1 MTLGKNKNYN
11 VYNIY
16 NISSTPFNFEYVQ
29 KCLNFVSNDQISFF
43 KENFFYFF
51 FLSNELFVTFLSIS
65 PVRVAVSLLEL
76 PIIEQVVRMI
86 HPHNIETRKKK
97 KEEKILLFLLFLEL
111 SGDTS
116 RSISFTQQH
125 NSTSSHL

>member
-1 MTLGKNKNYN
+1 
-11 VYNIY
+11 
-16 NISSTPFNFEYVQ
+16 
-29 KCLNFVSNDQISFF
+29 LNFVSNDQISFF